1 MWNKLL
7 LTTALALVCAP
18 KAAWAQA
25 CCAFGSSLTPTR
37 LDLHERLLVG
47 VQTGAAWLHGSHPSS
62 GQYRGAPDGST
73 DLELRQTLFATAAL
87 GERIQAS
94 ALLPWVE
101 TYRRTAST
109 ASEWGHGLGDV
120 SALLR
125 GEFTQLHE
133 YSDVP
138 SFALL
143 LGALFPTGTPPEDAT
158 STLGSD
164 TTGGGVFRALVG
176 LSVEQAFGAWLFNL
190 SGTVSLAAL
199 ADRAG
204 IETRHA
210 PRWAVVGSAGY
221 AWSHHLSTAGSL
233 SFETEGNTT
242 INGVAVSGTN
252 QRRTELAAI
261 TTYGF
266 TDAWRMQFR
275 LSLDPPVARLG
286 VNEPARLGGN
296 VALIW
301 SAL

>member
-1 MWNKLL
+1 MWTKLL
-7 LTTALALVCAP
+7 LVTALALVSAP
-18 KAAWAQA
+18 TAAWAQA

-37 LDLHERLLVG
+37 LDLHERVLVG
-47 VQTGAAWLHGSHPSS
+47 VQTGAGWLHGSHTPS
-62 GQYRGAPDGST
+62 GQYRGTPDAAM
-73 DLELRQTLFATAAL
+73 DVELRQTLFATAAI
-87 GERIQAS
+87 GDRVQAS

-101 TYRRTAST
+101 TYRRTGST
-109 ASEWGHGLGDV
+109 PGEWGHGLGDV

-125 GEFTQLHE
+125 GELTQLHE
-133 YSDVP
+133 YTDVP

-143 LGALFPTGTPPEDAT
+143 LGALFPTGTPAEDAT

-176 LSVEQAFGAWLFNL
+176 ASVEQAFGAWLFNL
-190 SGTVSLAAL
+190 SGTVSLAAR

-204 IETRHA
+204 ITTRHA
-210 PRWAVVGSAGY
+210 PRWAFVGSAGY

-242 INGVAVSGTN
+242 LNDAVAPGT
-252 QRRTELAAI
+252 QKRRTELASI

-266 TDAWRMQFR
+266 SDAWRMQFR
-275 LSLDPPVARLG
+275 LSLDPPVTQLG